1 MPETILEA
9 RSLAHAFDY
18 PLYRDVSLTMKPGD
32 TVAVMGRS
40 GSGKSTL
47 LHSLA
52 GLIEPLEGE
61 VRLFGKSLYRL
72 KEEEKER
79 LRRYRTGIVFQS
91 HYLFKGLTG
100 RENIEIAAMLAGKR
114 VDEALLARLEIAEV
128 VDKKVSQLSGGQQQ
142 RVSLARVLSKEPE
155 IVFADEPT
163 GNLDDETAEAVMTV
177 LLEYVR
183 RRSAALFMVTHDR
196 QIANYCAKIYEVRS
210 DRLLPVSEGCET
222 KETEFCVDREW

>member
-18 PLYRDVSLTMKPGD
+18 PLYRDVSLTMEAGD

-61 VRLFGKSLYRL
+61 VKLFGQPLYRL

-100 RENIEIAAMLAGKR
+100 RENIDVAAMLAGR
-114 VDEALLARLEIAEV
+114 EVNEELLERLEIARV
-128 VDKKVSQLSGGQQQ
+128 VDQKVSQLSGGQQQ

-155 IVFADEPT
+155 IIFADEPT
-163 GNLDDETAEAVMTV
+163 GNLDDETAEAVMEALLAYV
-177 LLEYVR
+177 LEKN
-183 RRSAALFMVTHDR
+183 AALFMVTHDPAVAR
-196 QIANYCAKIYEVRS
+196 FCRRVYRLEGE
-210 DRLLPVSEGCET
+210 RLLCAAE
-222 KETEFCVDREW
+222 

>member
-18 PLYRDVSLTMKPGD
+18 PLYRDVSLTMEAGD

-61 VRLFGKSLYRL
+61 VKLFGQPLYRL

-100 RENIEIAAMLAGKR
+100 RENIEVAAMLAGR
-114 VDEALLARLEIAEV
+114 EVNEELLERLEIARV
-128 VDKKVSQLSGGQQQ
+128 VDQKVSQLSGGQQQ

-155 IVFADEPT
+155 IIFADEPT

-177 LLEYVR
+177 LLEYIHR
-183 RRSAALFMVTHDR
+183 HSAALFMVTHDR
-196 QIANYCAKIYEVRS
+196 QIAKYCAKIYELRS
-210 DRLLPVSEGCET
+210 DRLLPVSEGHET

>member
-1 MPETILEA
+1 MSETILEA

-61 VRLFGKSLYRL
+61 VKLFGQSLYRL

-100 RENIEIAAMLAGKR
+100 RENIEIAAMLAGR
-114 VDEALLARLEIAEV
+114 EVDGALLERLEIARV
-128 VDKKVSQLSGGQQQ
+128 VDQKVSQLSGGQQQ

-163 GNLDDETAEAVMTV
+163 GNLDDETAEAVMAA
-177 LLEYVR
+177 LLAYVQEKN
-183 RRSAALFMVTHDR
+183 ATLFMVTHDP
-196 QIANYCAKIYEVRS
+196 AVA
-210 DRLLPVSEGCET
+210 RLCRRVYRLENEELFDAAET
-222 KETEFCVDREW
+222 